1 MKKLIFL
8 FIIITVASFLGWQIY
23 QNVSFS
29 SKKIN
34 RRQNATPVAVKV
46 TPIQKITIHDIR
58 LFTGTLYPRSQFIVA
73 PKINGRLEKLYLN
86 IGDIVKKNQLIAVL
100 DDDEYLQQ
108 VDQARAELEV
118 AKANLEESRNALE
131 TSKRELERTVVLR
144 KKKIASESELDS
156 ARAQYRTQEA
166 KLKVASAQ
174 LLQKKA
180 ALKAAKVRLSYTQ
193 IKAPRDNKKGYR
205 VVGERFVD
213 EGAMLAP
220 NAAIVSILD
229 IGFMTAVIHVIE
241 RDYSRIKVGQDAV
254 ITTDAFPGK
263 KFFGKII
270 RVAPLLKV
278 TSREARVEIEIPN
291 PKGLLK
297 PGMFARA
304 QIEFSRHENATVVPI
319 DSLVKRNGQQG
330 VFLADTRQK
339 KAFFTPITIGITNGK
354 LAEIINPSL
363 TGFVVSLGQHLLLDG
378 SAIIVPENNSRYPI
392 IEETDS
398 KAAEQKKGLDSGGN
412 Q

>member
-1 MKKLIFL
+1 MKKLLFL
-8 FIIITVASFLGWQIY
+8 FIIITVVSFISWQIY

-29 SKKIN
+29 GKKIN
-34 RRQNATPVAVKV
+34 RRQKAAPIAVEV
-46 TPIQKITIHDIR
+46 TPIQKTTIHDIG

-100 DDDEYLQQ
+100 DNDEYLQQ
-108 VDQARAELEV
+108 VDQVRAELEV

-144 KKKIASESELDS
+144 KKKIASESELDA

-193 IKAPRDNKKGYR
+193 IKAPRDNKKGHR

-229 IGFMTAVIHVIE
+229 IGFMIAVIHVIE
-241 RDYSRIKVGQDAV
+241 RDYSRVKVGQDAV
-254 ITTDAFPGK
+254 ITTDAFSGK

-270 RVAPLLKV
+270 RVAPLLKI

-297 PGMFARA
+297 PGMFARV

-339 KAFFTPITIGITNGK
+339 KAFFTPITTGITNGK

-363 TGFVVSLGQHLLLDG
+363 TGFVVSLGQHLLLNG
-378 SAIIVPENNSRYPI
+378 SVIIVQENNSRYPI

-398 KAAEQKKGLDSGGN
+398 KAAKQKKGLDSGKN

>member
-8 FIIITVASFLGWQIY
+8 FIIITVTSFIGWQIY
-23 QNVSFS
+23 QNISFS
-29 SKKIN
+29 GKKIN
-34 RRQNATPVAVKV
+34 LPQKVPPVAVEV
-46 TPIQKITIHDIR
+46 TPIQKTTIHDIG
-58 LFTGTLYPRSQFIVA
+58 LFTGTLYPRSQFSVA
-73 PKINGRLEKLYLN
+73 PKITGRLEKLYLN

-131 TSKRELERTVVLR
+131 TSKREFERTVVLR
-144 KKKIASESELDS
+144 KKKIASESELDV

-229 IGFMTAVIHVIE
+229 IGVMTAAIHVIE
-241 RDYSRIKVGQDAV
+241 RDYSRVKVGQDAV
-254 ITTDAFPGK
+254 ITTDAFPHK

-297 PGMFARA
+297 PGMFARV
-304 QIEFSRHENATVVPI
+304 QIEFTRHENATVLPI
-319 DSLVKRNGQQG
+319 NSLVKRNGQQG
-330 VFLADTRQK
+330 VFLADTLQK
-339 KAFFTPITIGITNGK
+339 KAFFIPVTIGIINGN

-363 TGFVVSLGQHLLLDG
+363 TGSVVRLGQHLLLDG
-378 SAIIVPENNSRYPI
+378 SAIIVQENNSRYPI
-392 IEETDS
+392 IEETNS

>member
-1 MKKLIFL
+1 MKKLLFL
-8 FIIITVASFLGWQIY
+8 FIIITVVSFISWQIY

-29 SKKIN
+29 GKKIN
-34 RRQNATPVAVKV
+34 RRQKVAPVAVEV
-46 TPIQKITIHDIR
+46 TPIQKTTIHDIG

-100 DDDEYLQQ
+100 DNDEYLQQ
-108 VDQARAELEV
+108 VDQVRAELEV

-144 KKKIASESELDS
+144 KKKIASESELDA

-193 IKAPRDNKKGYR
+193 IKAPRDNKKGHR

-241 RDYSRIKVGQDAV
+241 RDYSRVKVGQDAV
-254 ITTDAFPGK
+254 ITTDAFSGK

-270 RVAPLLKV
+270 RVAPLLKI

-297 PGMFARA
+297 PGMFARV

-339 KAFFTPITIGITNGK
+339 KAFFTPITTGITNGK

-363 TGFVVSLGQHLLLDG
+363 TGFVVSLGQHLLLNG
-378 SAIIVPENNSRYPI
+378 SVIIVQENNSRYPI
-392 IEETDS
+392 IEETDR
-398 KAAEQKKGLDSGGN
+398 KAAEQKKGLDSGEN